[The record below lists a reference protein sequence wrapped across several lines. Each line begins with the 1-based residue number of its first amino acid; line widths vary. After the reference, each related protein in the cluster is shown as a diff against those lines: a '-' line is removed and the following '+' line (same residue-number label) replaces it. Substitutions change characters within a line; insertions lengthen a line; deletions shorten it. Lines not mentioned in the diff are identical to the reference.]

1 MNPAP
6 PGSRAYSIE
15 VTGASLPAVT
25 SRHAHFFA
33 LRAVSLYNMYALYN
47 RPARPW
53 EPGMKNQPAGI
64 DLDMGRAGIAE
75 KAVGRSALC
84 SCPG

>member
-1 MNPAP
+1 
-6 PGSRAYSIE
+6 
-15 VTGASLPAVT
+15 
-25 SRHAHFFA
+25 

-64 DLDMGRAGIAE
+64 DFDMDRAGIAE